1 MKTNV
6 LVPLAEGFEDLET
19 VSIVD
24 ILRRG
29 EVSVILAS
37 IDETILVK
45 GAHGTVIKADALL
58 KDVSSLKYDAIVL
71 PGGALGA
78 DNLRRSILLRQI
90 MEESKQNGALICAIC
105 AAPTVLVDFGL
116 LEAAQQIT
124 CYPSLISSL
133 DRVSANAPVVA
144 DGNVITAQGPGS
156 AMLFSLVVLAHLV
169 GESTARKVARGML
182 FTDF

>member
-1 MKTNV
+1 MTPNV

-29 EVSVILAS
+29 EVSVTLAS
-37 IDETILVK
+37 ISESVTVT

-58 KDVSSLKYDAIVL
+58 SDVSSLKFDAVVL
-71 PGGALGA
+71 PGGLPGA
-78 DNLRRSILLRQI
+78 DNLRSCLLLRQI
-90 MEESKQNGALICAIC
+90 MEKSKQNGALLCAIC
-105 AAPTVLVDFGL
+105 AAPAVLIDFGL
-116 LEAAQQIT
+116 LEPAQQIT
-124 CYPSLISSL
+124 CYPSLITSL
-133 DRVSANAPVVA
+133 DRVSANVPVVA

-169 GESTARKVARGML
+169 GEPLARKVARGML
-182 FTDF
+182 FSDF